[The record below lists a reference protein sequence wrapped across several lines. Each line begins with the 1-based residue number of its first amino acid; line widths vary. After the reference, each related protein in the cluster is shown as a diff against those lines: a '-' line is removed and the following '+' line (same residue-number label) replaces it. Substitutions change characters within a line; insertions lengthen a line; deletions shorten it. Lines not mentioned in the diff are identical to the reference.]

1 MRAPKSKFN
10 ESQMEIDFQVE
21 KTLTEGLRSCL
32 IRANSK
38 NAQKEAE
45 SLRRQLKNRGIRQAE
60 AAI

>member
-1 MRAPKSKFN
+1 
-10 ESQMEIDFQVE
+10 MEIDFQVE

-38 NAQKEAE
+38 NSQKEAE